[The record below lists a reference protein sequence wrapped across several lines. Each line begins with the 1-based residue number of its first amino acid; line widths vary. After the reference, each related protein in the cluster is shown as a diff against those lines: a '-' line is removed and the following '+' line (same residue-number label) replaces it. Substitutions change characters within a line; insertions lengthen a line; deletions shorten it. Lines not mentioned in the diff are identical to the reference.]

1 MTALVDCEE
10 SQAVGKA
17 LRGRWLINVAPKD
30 NNGVINLM
38 RHAAKIDR
46 RRIKALATAFNR
58 KPNRDTWE
66 SLRDYINSLS
76 QAKIYAKA
84 LKEDPAYYFANYANQ
99 YLREGLKIETNR
111 EHTHGWCPAFRAI
124 GGMRANKEKD

>member
-1 MTALVDCEE
+1 MKGNAMSRADKEGAFST
-10 SQAVGKA
+10 
-17 LRGRWLINVAPKD
+17 APKD

-38 RHAAKIDR
+38 RHAAK
-46 RRIKALATAFNR
+46 KALATAFNR

-66 SLRDYINSLS
+66 LLRDYINSLS

>member
-38 RHAAKIDR
+38 RHAAKIDC

-76 QAKIYAKA
+76 QARIYAIA

-124 GGMRANKEKD
+124 GGMHANKEKD